1 MYTYCYAR
9 SLQDGPPHADLFV
22 RLISQGLSQQL
33 GQSVVV
39 DHTPGAAGN
48 IGANYVAQSAADGHT
63 MYLTNATIAMPSLFP
78 SLPFDVRKDF
88 APVALIGYGPSVF
101 AVNPKLPVRSIQ
113 ELTDYA
119 RRNPH
124 KLNYASGG
132 DRKGTRL
139 TSSH

>member
-1 MYTYCYAR
+1 
-9 SLQDGPPHADLFV
+9 
-22 RLISQGLSQQL
+22 
-33 GQSVVV
+33 
-39 DHTPGAAGN
+39 
-48 IGANYVAQSAADGHT
+48 
-63 MYLTNATIAMPSLFP
+63 MYLTHATSAMPSLFP

-119 RRNPH
+119 RRNTH

-132 DRKGTRL
+132 VGNITRSEERRVRKECVSTCR
-139 TSSH
+139 SRWSPDH